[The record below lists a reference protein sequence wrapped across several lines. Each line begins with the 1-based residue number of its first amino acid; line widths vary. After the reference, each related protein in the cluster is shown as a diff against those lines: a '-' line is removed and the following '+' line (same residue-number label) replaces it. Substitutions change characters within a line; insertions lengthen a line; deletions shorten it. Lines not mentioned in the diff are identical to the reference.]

1 MTDEKSLG
9 KPGETPRLSNR
20 HRVFDSPCHEV
31 FCGDQWLGFSGVDTG
46 LRKQRW
52 ANTVGIDHR
61 IIDVHRPPQDDVA
74 KGRFDQQVLC
84 IMPTCLGE
92 GAGEIGRPL
101 LLYETQRQ
109 VQSGQ
114 SERQQYNGPALAP
127 QTVHDADQEQHANH
141 RIHYRHDAPRNSGRG
156 EGPPEMRT
164 VAGTSVEQTRQSI
177 TGQRVD
183 VDAPNAEPTKWPPEC
198 EGREERP
205 HGYEEQRVGEM
216 PVIVEKQQG
225 VVRAAHQGIRVGEQ
239 TGQETDARRLARV
252 TGSRDDL
259 SASSPQQTLS
269 HQVHLQR
276 YLNSGARFPPVLCAR
291 QLHLRHARG
300 LARRAPALSSAGV
313 SMNRIDPSGTA
324 QMLIFP
330 EIQIANGSV
339 ITRSPSREADIV
351 HDVSPLEYVQWLE
364 TEGAQRLHIVDVD
377 AASGNTRENAALI
390 KQILAQTLL
399 PVQVAGGIK
408 TVAQIEDWWEAGAA
422 SVVLGTVA
430 ITDQALVADVAAR
443 HPGAILVN
451 LATKD
456 GLVMIDGWRTQT
468 AFRPSDIVYDLQ
480 MSGVAGIIHTDI
492 DRFTD
497 GGSTSL
503 ALTMELNQ
511 QVVIPVYSSGTVQSL
526 DDVATLRYLPNI
538 HGAIVGHALVN
549 GTIKLREAQ
558 EIAGQKDP
566 SPQPNVNTPV
576 TNQGIQ
582 STIRLY
588 LSGYNTSEATRW
600 WNRSLRQALSD
611 TNPYLEMIIPQED
624 LPLELEEFTA
634 RGIQK
639 AYEEA
644 LDTAE
649 AVVVLLDGVENE
661 AWTGFECGYARANGT
676 YLLGV
681 TTSGTQAGRSRQR
694 FEAMCDEVVWFEPS
708 DDWSGMVT
716 SIAKEISARLLFD
729 QAT

>member
-1 MTDEKSLG
+1 
-9 KPGETPRLSNR
+9 
-20 HRVFDSPCHEV
+20 
-31 FCGDQWLGFSGVDTG
+31 
-46 LRKQRW
+46 
-52 ANTVGIDHR
+52 
-61 IIDVHRPPQDDVA
+61 
-74 KGRFDQQVLC
+74 
-84 IMPTCLGE
+84 
-92 GAGEIGRPL
+92 
-101 LLYETQRQ
+101 
-109 VQSGQ
+109 
-114 SERQQYNGPALAP
+114 
-127 QTVHDADQEQHANH
+127 
-141 RIHYRHDAPRNSGRG
+141 
-156 EGPPEMRT
+156 
-164 VAGTSVEQTRQSI
+164 
-177 TGQRVD
+177 
-183 VDAPNAEPTKWPPEC
+183 
-198 EGREERP
+198 
-205 HGYEEQRVGEM
+205 
-216 PVIVEKQQG
+216 
-225 VVRAAHQGIRVGEQ
+225 
-239 TGQETDARRLARV
+239 
-252 TGSRDDL
+252 
-259 SASSPQQTLS
+259 
-269 HQVHLQR
+269 
-276 YLNSGARFPPVLCAR
+276 
-291 QLHLRHARG
+291 
-300 LARRAPALSSAGV
+300 
-313 SMNRIDPSGTA
+313 MNRIDPSGTA